1 MSIRARGRRA
11 DDCAR
16 RLDDHGSAAVE
27 TAIIAPALILLLLVI
42 AAFGRVHLAQGK
54 ADSAARAAARTAS
67 LARDPATAQ
76 QQARQA
82 AMDSLD
88 ADGLRCSDV
97 TIHVDTSGLSAPIGQ
112 SATVTATVACTA
124 PLGDLAVPGL
134 PGSKQLTSSFT
145 SVVDQYRARP
155 DGAA

>member
-1 MSIRARGRRA
+1 MSTRARVRRA
-11 DDCAR
+11 GNCVR
-16 RLDDHGSAAVE
+16 SLDRGSAAVE

-97 TIHVDTSGLSAPIGQ
+97 TISVDTSGLSAPIGQ
-112 SATVTATVACTA
+112 SSHCDRRSSACTA

-134 PGSKQLTSSFT
+134 PGSKELTSTFT

-155 DGAA
+155 DGAT